1 MKKTY
6 CRSILRTVR
15 SSLSRFLAIFAIVA
29 LGVGF
34 LAGLLSSPGDMQ
46 ASAEKYY
53 DDTDFYDLRAV
64 STLGMTEEDIGLMRA
79 MPGIEGV
86 MPVKDLDFVVE
97 SQEGDALTTR
107 MHTLQ
112 SGDSPA
118 INTPILVSGRLPE
131 RAGECA
137 VILTKTLMEDKDW
150 LGETL
155 TVQPGQDVEDMVPQ
169 SFTVV
174 GTVKSSSYLSM
185 EQEHTTAGS
194 GTVGL
199 FAFTVP
205 ESFDLDTYTGAYL
218 TAEGVKGWNSFGG
231 AYEDTVEG
239 LYAQLEELGEERA
252 QVRYEEIVGE
262 AEVELED
269 AKKEYEEGKA
279 EAERE
284 LEDARRKLEDG
295 QREITENEQKLADAQ
310 AEIAQGQAELADSRV
325 YFQSQTASAQ
335 QQIDN
340 GYTQVNH
347 YQSQLDAGRQQID
360 AAQNQLDE
368 GHAQLEGA
376 EAQLAQS
383 KAQLDGQEANLSAL
397 ENGKALLWQT
407 AQGLGL
413 PVTDT
418 SDAGALAL
426 IEQLGGL
433 APEAAG
439 QFSGLAGGLQAL
451 QAQGTDTAGAR
462 EALDAGWAQ
471 YEQGVQQAQASR
483 AQLDESQQEITAQ
496 RTALQGQQA
505 TLTAQKAQLDQ
516 SQATLRQ
523 SKQSAE
529 SQFAEAEAQLAQAQ
543 AQYDDG
549 LRQLEEAKTQ
559 LDDGQREYEEGKAEA
574 DKELADAWEKILDG
588 ESQIREIEEGQW
600 YIFDRMDNTSYAS
613 YAGNADKI
621 AAIAAV
627 FPLFFFLVAALVA
640 LTTMTRMVEEDR
652 QQIGTLKALGYSSLH
667 IALKYLLYAAAA
679 SLAGCAAGLAIGS
692 WLFPSIIITAYN
704 IMYDIPYVLTPFN
717 WTYAAIATLAALLC
731 TMGATLNAC
740 WHALREA
747 PARLMLPKA
756 PKAGKRIL
764 LERVTPLWSRMKF
777 TQKVTAR
784 NLIRYKKR
792 FFMTVTGIAG
802 CTALLLTGFGVKD
815 SISDITAK
823 QFDEL
828 NHYQLTIG
836 LTDPSALEGRELKAI
851 LEDKG
856 QIEGYLAAAQDAG
869 EVVPQG
875 DCTVDSVTIFAP
887 EDVGLLPEYFT
898 FRHRMGGELIEYTED
913 SVVVTEKLAERQR
926 LRVGDEITLK
936 NHDEQEASF
945 TITDICENY
954 VHHYV
959 YLSPAAY
966 EEAFGQ
972 GAEVNSVLCRLPSG
986 ESPEDEDAL
995 TTALLQCR
1003 DVAMTTFNTE
1013 ISRSFDNTIQSLNL
1027 IVVVLIISAGALAF
1041 VVLYNLTNI
1050 NITER
1055 EKELATIKV
1064 LGFFDREVAAYVYRE
1079 TAVLTVIGCLCGL
1092 ALGVALHQFV
1102 IRTAEVDIVMFGRN
1116 VYPLSYLWSALLT
1129 VLFSVLVN
1137 LVMGRKLKNISM
1149 VESMKAPE

>member
-6 CRSILRTVR
+6 TRSILRTVR

-34 LAGLLSSPGDMQ
+34 LAGLLSSPGDMR

-64 STLGMTEEDIGLMRA
+64 STLGLTEEDIRLMSA
-79 MPGIEGV
+79 MPGIESV

-97 SQEGDALTTR
+97 SEEGDALTLR
-107 MHTLQ
+107 MHTLPEE
-112 SGDSPA
+112 DSPS

-131 RAGECA
+131 KAGECA
-137 VILTKTLMEDKDW
+137 IILTKTLATGKDW
-150 LGETL
+150 IGQTL
-155 TVQPGQDVEDMVPQ
+155 TVQAGQDAADSLPHT
-169 SFTVV
+169 FTVV
-174 GTVKSSSYLSM
+174 GTLKSSSYLSM
-185 EQEHTTAGS
+185 EQEHTSAGS
-194 GTVGL
+194 GTIGV
-199 FAFTVP
+199 FAYTVP
-205 ESFDLDTYTGAYL
+205 ESMDFDYYTGACL
-218 TAEGVKGWNSFGG
+218 TAEGVKDWNSFGS
-231 AYEDTVEG
+231 AYDETVSA
-239 LYAQLEELGEERA
+239 LYIQLEDLGEERA
-252 QVRYEEIVGE
+252 QARYEEIVDE
-262 AEVELED
+262 AEAELAD

-279 EAERE
+279 DAEKE
-284 LEDARRKLEDG
+284 LEEARLKLEDG
-295 QREITENEQKLADAQ
+295 EREIAENQQKLTDAQ
-310 AEIAQGQAELADSRV
+310 DEIAKGQAELADNRAS
-325 YFQSQTASAQ
+325 FQSQTATAQ
-335 QQIDN
+335 QQINN
-340 GYTQVNH
+340 GYAQVNQ
-347 YQSQLDAGRQQID
+347 YQSQLNTGRQQLD
-360 AAQNQLDE
+360 AAQQQLDA
-368 GHAQLEGA
+368 GKAQLEA
-376 EAQLAQS
+376 SEAQLAQA
-383 KAQLDGQEANLSAL
+383 KAQLDSQEANLSAL
-397 ENGKALLWQT
+397 EGGKALLWQT

-413 PVTDT
+413 PVEDT

-426 IEQLGGL
+426 IGQLSAL
-433 APEAAG
+433 SPEAAG
-439 QFSGLAGGLQAL
+439 QFAALQEGLQAL

-462 EALDAGWAQ
+462 QALEAGQAEYEAGLQKAQSARAELDKN
-471 YEQGVQQAQASR
+471 
-483 AQLDESQQEITAQ
+483 QQELTAQ

-505 TLTAQKAQLDQ
+505 TLAAQKSQLDQAQAQLDRSTQ
-516 SQATLRQ
+516 EAQAQLSQ
-523 SKQSAE
+523 
-529 SQFAEAEAQLAQAQ
+529 AEAQLADAQ

-549 LRQLEEAKTQ
+549 ARQLEEAKTE
-559 LDDGQREYEEGKAEA
+559 LEDGRKEYEKGKAEA
-574 DKELADAWEKILDG
+574 DAELADAWEQILDG
-588 ESQIREIEEGQW
+588 ESKIRDIEEGQW
-600 YIFDRMDNTSYAS
+600 YVFDRMDNTSYAS

-640 LTTMTRMVEEDR
+640 LTTMARMVEEDR

-679 SLAGCAAGLAIGS
+679 SIAGCAIGLAVGS

-740 WHALREA
+740 WHALREV

-764 LERVTPLWSRMKF
+764 LEYITPLWSRLKF

-828 NHYQLTIG
+828 SHYQLTIG
-836 LTDPSALEGRELKAI
+836 LSDESALDGRDLKTI
-851 LEDKG
+851 LEDESRVSG
-856 QIEGYLAAAQDAG
+856 CLTAMQNSG
-869 EVVPQG
+869 EIVPTG
-875 DCTVDSVTIFAP
+875 SAPKDSVTIFTP
-887 EDVGLLPEYFT
+887 EDVSLLPEYFT
-898 FRHRMGGELIEYTED
+898 FRHRTDGDIVTFSEG
-913 SVVVTEKLAERQR
+913 SVIVTEKLAERHH
-926 LRVGDEITLK
+926 LRVGDTITLK
-936 NHDEQEASF
+936 NHNEKEASL

-959 YLSPAAY
+959 YLSPTTY
-966 EEAFGQ
+966 EEAFGEP
-972 GAEVNSVLCRLPSG
+972 AEVNSILCRLPEGSTPQD
-986 ESPEDEDAL
+986 EEDL

-1027 IVVVLIISAGALAF
+1027 IVVVLIVSAGALAF

-1079 TAVLTVIGCLCGL
+1079 TAVLTIIGCLVGL
-1092 ALGVALHQFV
+1092 GLGVALHQFV
-1102 IRTAEVDIVMFGRN
+1102 IRTAEVDVVMFGRS

-1129 VLFSVLVN
+1129 FLFSILVN
-1137 LVMGRKLKNISM
+1137 LVMGKKLKNISM